1 MSADPDDPRP
11 TAPSAGRVLVSATS
25 MLGVAWMKKEPSGCT
40 IDSHGSMIRPAKR
53 PVDGSFSPTGR
64 KLG

>member
-1 MSADPDDPRP
+1 
-11 TAPSAGRVLVSATS
+11 
-25 MLGVAWMKKEPSGCT
+25 MKKEPSGCT

-53 PVDGSFSPTGR
+53 LVDGSFAPTGV